1 MRYLR
6 SCKTKRTFC
15 HDLSCFS
22 RKTDK
27 GTLFAAWQARTINR
41 TYMQK
46 RQVTAKEVIEQIIE
60 GVQEKKG
67 KEIVVVDML
76 ELGNS
81 ICDYFV
87 ICQGNSP
94 AQVSA
99 ITDSIADM
107 VREKCGK
114 KPYAIDGLRNAQW
127 VAMDYGDILVHI
139 FLPDVRKFYDIE
151 HLWADAKLTV
161 VPDLD

>member
-1 MRYLR
+1 MHQN
-6 SCKTKRTFC
+6 SI
-15 HDLSCFS
+15 D
-22 RKTDK
+22 
-27 GTLFAAWQARTINR
+27 AQ
-41 TYMQK
+41 
-46 RQVTAKEVIEQIIE
+46 EVIKQIIE
-60 GVQEKKG
+60 GIQDKKG

-76 ELGNS
+76 KLGNS

-94 AQVSA
+94 TQVSA
-99 ITDSIADM
+99 ITDSIEDT
-107 VREKCGK
+107 VRINCKK
-114 KPYAIDGLRNAQW
+114 KPYSIDGLRNSQW

-151 HLWADAKLTV
+151 HLWADAKITM

>member
-1 MRYLR
+1 MN
-6 SCKTKRTFC
+6 C
-15 HDLSCFS
+15 HVSS
-22 RKTDK
+22 AIIHK
-27 GTLFAAWQARTINR
+27 GTLFAAWQTRTINR
-41 TYMQK
+41 TNMQK
-46 RQVTAKEVIEQIIE
+46 KQVTAKEVIEQIIE

-87 ICQGNSP
+87 ICQGGSP

-99 ITDSIADM
+99 ITDSIEDT
-107 VREKCGK
+107 VRINCGR
-114 KPYAIDGLRNAQW
+114 KPYAVDGLRNAQW

-139 FLPDVRKFYDIE
+139 FL
-151 HLWADAKLTV
+151 
-161 VPDLD
+161 